1 MSKILQTQL
10 PLAYGETTSVDVFNR
25 LVRIL
30 EINLGAVDPDNT
42 LQLSTAQRDKLNFN
56 LGTLIFNT
64 TTQVLQVFNGTEFI
78 DLMDEPN
85 PQGEKEGTGTHAGVF
100 PRSRFLFGAQT
111 VQCSKA
117 RTQRHVFRVPDRERD
132 SAGNAGRGTHSACVP
147 CVPPSAGT
155 QQKGITPKILVQSFH
170 FQSTI
175 LVRWGPLM
183 K

>member
-78 DLMDEPN
+78 DLMNEPN
-85 PQGEKEGTGTHAGVF
+85 PQGYE
-100 PRSRFLFGAQT
+100 AQGLLGSISVIT
-111 VQCSKA
+111 N
-117 RTQRHVFRVPDRERD
+117 
-132 SAGNAGRGTHSACVP
+132 GN
-147 CVPPSAGT
+147 
-155 QQKGITPKILVQSFH
+155 ITITL
-170 FQSTI
+170 
-175 LVRWGPLM
+175 
-183 K
+183 